1 MVEERRDGIGP
12 AGLDDRGTL
21 PHDEVGQME
30 EADEGLVGE
39 LIDVADLDLEGILA
53 LRSGPLAGCIRRLI
67 EQSSEESSVAGF
79 ESVIVG
85 VESGPGGEST
95 HVA

>member
-1 MVEERRDGIGP
+1 MK
-12 AGLDDRGTL
+12 
-21 PHDEVGQME
+21 

-53 LRSGPLAGCIRRLI
+53 LRSGPLVGCIRRLI
-67 EQSSEESSVAGF
+67 EQSSREESSVAGF